1 MIKNRNGR
9 SSETVREY
17 REGQKT
23 SRKTKMRVYR
33 VAIRPAVTYEVE
45 TMILTKG
52 EQEEQR
58 RFERK
63 IYGPK
68 RVVEGA

>member
-1 MIKNRNGR
+1 MKSKGI
-9 SSETVREY
+9 
-17 REGQKT
+17 

-33 VAIRPAVTYEVE
+33 VAIRPVVTHEVE

-52 EQEEQR
+52 EEEKLR
-58 RFERK
+58 RFEKK

-68 RVVEGA
+68 KVVEGV